1 MPAAPTSA
9 SSDNA
14 AARELLSGIDT
25 LDLTCKTPAPA
36 ALLADL
42 DALKVKAGEDQRR
55 PVPFVVGDDVFRV
68 AASGMGAWW
77 PYRLEHRFG
86 QLAVGE
92 SANRPAWRVSLAAEA
107 LHLDGPATVV
117 GFWRRTIESLADG
130 PVELMAARLDV
141 HADFAGLGITDADRA
156 AFVCRSGRE
165 SVEFSDGAMQTLYW
179 GKGGGVAE
187 LTASGK
193 GGYLLGLYGDSGL
206 AEGEQVQR
214 VEAQVRRDAL
224 RSMQVMSAEDA
235 IERAGEVY
243 QYVVGKWLRLI
254 VPSSATRRE
263 RAELDPRWSLVQSA
277 RVAAGVDP
285 ATRINPDR
293 HAPALDNI
301 VPMIAGLLV
310 SAGSALGVT
319 DMATALRQVGLLAGA
334 YMDDRGRDFTAEVRA
349 RRLEF
354 GYFGN
359 IARAGS
365 AAS

>member
-1 MPAAPTSA
+1 MAPSLTDA
-9 SSDNA
+9 SISGPP
-14 AARELLSGIDT
+14 RELLSGIDT
-25 LDLTCKTPAPA
+25 LDLTCKAPAPH

-42 DALKVKAGEDQRR
+42 DALKAEAGEDQRR
-55 PVPFVVGDDVFRV
+55 PVVFALGDDAFRV

-107 LHLDGPATVV
+107 LHLDGAAAAV
-117 GFWRRTIESLADG
+117 GFWRRTIESLTGG
-130 PVELMAARLDV
+130 PVVLMAARLDV

-165 SVEFSDGAMQTLYW
+165 SVEFSDGSMQTLYW
-179 GKGGGVAE
+179 GKGGDVVARIYDKLAE
-187 LTASGK
+187 VAASGK

-206 AEGEQVQR
+206 GEGEQVQR

-263 RAELDPRWSLVQSA
+263 RAVLDPRWSLVQSA

-285 ATRINPDR
+285 ATRINADR

-319 DMATALRQVGLLAGA
+319 DLYDALRQVGLLAGA

-354 GYFGN
+354 
-359 IARAGS
+359 
-365 AAS
+365 AAP